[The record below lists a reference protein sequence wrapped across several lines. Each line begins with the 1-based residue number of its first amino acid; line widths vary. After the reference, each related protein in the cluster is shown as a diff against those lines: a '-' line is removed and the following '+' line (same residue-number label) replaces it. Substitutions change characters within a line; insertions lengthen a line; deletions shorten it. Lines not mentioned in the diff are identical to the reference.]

1 MGSMRVIVLS
11 WGKPD
16 YLGVT
21 ILGDARLSDALCFTA
36 VGVDTDG
43 GGGGGVIG
51 LLARNMST
59 LSNLTPQAPVF

>member
-1 MGSMRVIVLS
+1 MGSMRVIALS
-11 WGKPD
+11 LGKPD

-21 ILGDARLSDALCFTA
+21 ILGDARLSDALCFIA
-36 VGVDTDG
+36 VWVDTD